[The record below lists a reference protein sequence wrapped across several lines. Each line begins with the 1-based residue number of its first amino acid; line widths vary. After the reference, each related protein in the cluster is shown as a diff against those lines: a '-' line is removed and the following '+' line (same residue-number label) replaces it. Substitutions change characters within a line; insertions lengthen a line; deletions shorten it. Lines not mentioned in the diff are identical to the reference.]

1 MSDPE
6 PRRPDGPAHPSIE
19 SAGVAPAA
27 GSAGGYVNPMQ
38 VGPLLRMPWS
48 AMWAAIGAATVVAV
62 VGWGIVRFARP
73 IGQSGVVFAW
83 VAVVGAFLIATV
95 GTRPWKPRPV
105 GQLLMAWLGGRGI
118 CFGAALLLGTLL
130 YFAPQTPPD
139 PLAMGL
145 VLAMSYFA
153 ALLVESVV
161 MSRWLRAPR
170 DASSKTGP
178 AHGSV
183 SRG

>member
-1 MSDPE
+1 VTG
-6 PRRPDGPAHPSIE
+6 PDSQQPVGPAHPSI
-19 SAGVAPAA
+19 GGGGAA
-27 GSAGGYVNPMQ
+27 SPGGYVNPMQ
-38 VGPLLRMPWS
+38 VGPLIRMPWT
-48 AMWAAIGAATVVAV
+48 AMWAAIGAATVVAGI
-62 VGWGIVRFARP
+62 GWGIVRFARP
-73 IGQSGVVFAW
+73 AGQSGVAFAW

-145 VLAMSYFA
+145 VLATSYFA

-170 DASSKTGP
+170 DASSKSGP